1 MKQSEIKQARQQS
14 TDLQRAGQY
23 VDSLLAGESKKDGI
37 KNANGPQ
44 SRLSPVKG
52 DLKARFSDPP
62 APPPQ
67 QPLPEKPDAA
77 RITAESVLP
86 LLRRSDTAKPK
97 FPIGDISP
105 LRSDQGLQ
113 VTSLVEALTSAK
125 KELESQSGRLKDLE
139 ELLAQERQARESAEE
154 RAQRLETESRKDLE
168 ELDDPAPTEDLDPAS
183 EIVSGDA
190 TSETAAIDASTS
202 RLQKRLDLLVAELGE
217 VKEQLEKERLS
228 RQSAEAERDTV
239 QETLAEMVEKLRQNQ
254 AEQYSRASSRSPR
267 RHSSSE
273 KSIPFSPTRAPV
285 ANGNISMTKEEEEQC
300 LSTAA
305 MLRKI
310 GIEQNGR
317 PVTPEQ
323 VKELEHAMSQA
334 LATKSVKGDQLVHL
348 SPFAAA
354 LAVILTGIGLMSYL
368 NGLPKIER

>member
-1 MKQSEIKQARQQS
+1 M
-14 TDLQRAGQY
+14 
-23 VDSLLAGESKKDGI
+23 
-37 KNANGPQ
+37 PQ
-44 SRLSPVKG
+44 SKLSPVKG

-97 FPIGDISP
+97 LPMADSSP

-125 KELESQSGRLKDLE
+125 KELESQNGRLKDLE

-154 RAQRLETESRKDLE
+154 RAQRLEMESKKDLVA
-168 ELDDPAPTEDLDPAS
+168 LDDTAPNEDLES
-183 EIVSGDA
+183 TRQIVSGDA
-190 TSETAAIDASTS
+190 SSDTAAVDASTS
-202 RLQKRLDLLVAELGE
+202 RLQKRLELLVAELGE
-217 VKEQLEKERLS
+217 VKEQLEKERFS
-228 RQSAEAERDTV
+228 RRNAEAERDAV
-239 QETLAEMVEKLRQNQ
+239 QETLAEMVEKLRQKQ
-254 AEQYSRASSRSPR
+254 DEQTSRASSRSPR
-267 RHSSSE
+267 RHSSPGE
-273 KSIPFSPTRAPV
+273 KVAPSSPDRAPV
-285 ANGNISMTKEEEEQC
+285 ASGDMEKKREEEEQC

-305 MLRKI
+305 MLRKV

-323 VKELEHAMSQA
+323 VRELEQAMSQA
-334 LATKSVKGDQLVHL
+334 LATKFGKGDQLVHL